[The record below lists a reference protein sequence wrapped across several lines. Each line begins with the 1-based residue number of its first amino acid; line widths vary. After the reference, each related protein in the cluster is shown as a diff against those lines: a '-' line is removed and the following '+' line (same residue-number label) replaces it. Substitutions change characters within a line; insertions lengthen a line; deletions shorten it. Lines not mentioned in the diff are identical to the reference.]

1 MNINRASGRLLLGF
15 AVLPAMIFIGPLALA
30 QQGAIP
36 PCPEQPDHICMTF
49 KPGDTVAL
57 SNDLAV
63 TYEGADIATSFM
75 AAQNANVH
83 PQAPQ
88 GKTFVV
94 VSVTVTNNSKRDIQV
109 ARSMFT
115 VALPND
121 TISAGNPGATNY
133 YGDCTNQYGSGYHDD
148 DDETA
153 NNQCTLPSSPFP
165 DPTGILPENGG
176 GKVYAPAVML
186 HRGETVSGRLAFE
199 VPANYNGALRL
210 LCAFPDPNAQS
221 IRYYV
226 AWTI

>member
-1 MNINRASGRLLLGF
+1 LLGF
-15 AVLPAMIFIGPLALA
+15 AVLPALTFISPLALA

-49 KPGDTVAL
+49 KPGDTVGL
-57 SNDLAV
+57 SNGLAV

-94 VSVTVTNNSKRDIQV
+94 VSVTVTNKSKRDIQV
-109 ARSMFT
+109 ERSMFT

-121 TISAGNPGATNY
+121 TISAGNPGTTNY
-133 YGDCTNQYGSGYHDD
+133 YGDCTNSEDTNYGD
-148 DDETA
+148 TA
-153 NNQCTLPSSPFP
+153 NWECTLPSSPFP
-165 DPTGILPENGG
+165 DPEGATAE
-176 GKVYAPAVML
+176 GKAYAAAIVLKPS
-186 HRGETVSGRLAFE
+186 ETVSGRLAFE

-210 LCAFPDPNAQS
+210 LCAFPDPQAQS